1 MGEDREVISIA
12 SKKKRDCI
20 ILKKTHWTN
29 KNMINKKLFHDAHFS
44 GDSFYSDWTY
54 FPQKHRN
61 IFTKLLNINLI
72 AVYGKKLQIHRT
84 IASKSGLNFMSEVI
98 LPSGT

>member
-1 MGEDREVISIA
+1 MGEDREVISTA

-20 ILKKTHWTN
+20 ILKKPTHWTN
-29 KNMINKKLFHDAHFS
+29 RNKINKKLFHDAHFS

-72 AVYGKKLQIHRT
+72 AV
-84 IASKSGLNFMSEVI
+84 
-98 LPSGT
+98 